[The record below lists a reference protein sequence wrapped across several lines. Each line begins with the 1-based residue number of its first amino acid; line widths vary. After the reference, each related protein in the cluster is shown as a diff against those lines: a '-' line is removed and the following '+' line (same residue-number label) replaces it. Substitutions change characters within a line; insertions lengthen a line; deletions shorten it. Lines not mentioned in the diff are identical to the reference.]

1 MNSSERGS
9 HSNICFPQEIKS
21 QTTLDLR
28 ELEKGEQRPDLIEG
42 RKLQMIRGETNE
54 IETKKTIEKIS
65 ETKSW
70 FFDKITLTNL

>member
-1 MNSSERGS
+1 MNSSERES
-9 HSNICFPQEIKS
+9 HSNTCFPQEIKS

-28 ELEKGEQRPDLIEG
+28 ELKKGEQRPDLIEG
-42 RKLQMIRGETNE
+42 RKLQMIRETNE